1 MNNGMSFFL
10 ARLAVGTSLLGHG
23 LVRMP
28 KLSGFSAWMVDKF
41 KDSLLPESL
50 VTPFSYA
57 LPIAELMV
65 GVLIVLGLFTRLAL
79 TAGSWIMISLIFG
92 SSMVEDWGAIPSQL
106 IHVAF
111 LTILLVFEH
120 SHNSYSLDKMTRK

>member
-1 MNNGMSFFL
+1 MSFFL

>member
-1 MNNGMSFFL
+1 MNNQIPFFL
-10 ARLAVGTSLLGHG
+10 ARVAIGVSLLGHG
-23 LVRMP
+23 LVRIP

-41 KDSLLPESL
+41 KDSLLPSAL

-57 LPIAELMV
+57 LPFAELIA
-65 GVLIVLGLFTRLAL
+65 GLLIVLGLFTRLGL
-79 TAGSWIMISLIFG
+79 TIGSWIMIILIFG

-111 LTILLVFEH
+111 LTVLLVFEH
-120 SHNSYSLDKMTRK
+120 SHNSYALDKMIRK

>member
-111 LTILLVFEH
+111 LTVLLVFEH

>member
-1 MNNGMSFFL
+1 MSFFL

-111 LTILLVFEH
+111 LTVLLVFEH